1 MKLLTLAIVATM
13 TAMPALAESVTFVIP
28 GGTKG
33 VYMSLAVSYTEDL
46 AAMNYTTDIGAPGN
60 TCGAAELVN
69 SNAHPTLFI
78 WGSDSEAGARMGNGC
93 PAPQFSAEEV
103 IAVGYTPVFV
113 CTANP
118 EIEPLSGEHKVG
130 VWLANEAVHASAI
143 NQLNTVAGSNLT
155 PIPYDGSGSV
165 LTALTNGE
173 IDVALL
179 PLSRAK
185 TVKESG
191 GACKYMFA
199 AADQS
204 ADAVSLPEVYNSP
217 ALNLTAMDIIVAKN
231 WEINEAKSVL
241 EKIYSDTA
249 SSVSQNTTKFNNNVP
264 DNVMDLWT
272 SSIAAFVI
280 K

>member
-1 MKLLTLAIVATM
+1 
-13 TAMPALAESVTFVIP
+13 
-28 GGTKG
+28 
-33 VYMSLAVSYTEDL
+33 
-46 AAMNYTTDIGAPGN
+46 MNYTTDIGAPGN

-78 WGSDSEAGARMGNGC
+78 WGSDYQASAQMGDGC
-93 PAPQFSAEEV
+93 PVPEFNAEDV
-103 IAVGYTPVFV
+103 IAVGYNPVFV
-113 CTANP
+113 CTTDAAVD
-118 EIEPLSGEHKVG
+118 PLVGDYKLG
-130 VWLANEAVHASAI
+130 VWLGPEAIHVAAV
-143 NQLNTVAGSNLT
+143 NRLNSVAGSNLT
-155 PIPYDGSGSV
+155 PIPYDGSGSA

-264 DNVMDLWT
+264 DNVMESWT